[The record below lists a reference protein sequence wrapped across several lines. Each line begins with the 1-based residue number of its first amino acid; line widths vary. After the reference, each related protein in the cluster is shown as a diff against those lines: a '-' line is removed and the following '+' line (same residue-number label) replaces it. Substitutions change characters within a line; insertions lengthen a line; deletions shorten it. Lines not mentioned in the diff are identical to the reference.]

1 VSRRPRPLAEV
12 LPGFRSRLAPAT
24 VLAGVQARWAEVV
37 GERIAREAEPVSE
50 RGGVLTVRCVSA
62 VWASEL
68 SLMAP
73 DLLERLND
81 GRPEGTPALV
91 ALRFTAG
98 ARERPSSP

>member
-1 VSRRPRPLAEV
+1 MNRRPRPLAEV

-24 VLAGVQARWAEVV
+24 TLADVQARWAEVA

-50 RGGVLTVRCVSA
+50 RGGVVTVRCGSA

-68 SLMAP
+68 TLMAP
-73 DLLERLND
+73 DLAERLNA
-81 GRPEGTPALV
+81 GRPAGAPPVT

-98 ARERPSSP
+98 R